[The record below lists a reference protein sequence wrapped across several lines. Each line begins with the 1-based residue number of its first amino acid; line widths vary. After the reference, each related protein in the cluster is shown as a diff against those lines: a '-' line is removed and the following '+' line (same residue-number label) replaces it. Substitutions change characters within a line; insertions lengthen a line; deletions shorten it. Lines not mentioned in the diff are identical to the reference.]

1 VQIRTEGKKTPK
13 PPAPKGEYSIHPAL
27 SRKNLDVPKEV
38 DPPSKL
44 ARGELY
50 KPYAVAPGPAS
61 KRGGLQT
68 VCHFRLLLKW
78 LESYRNFR
86 LYSSLLKKLKK
97 VTDSCPG
104 SPFRG
109 RRGLAL
115 KGCYTTSSSCPRTPL
130 ASGELYKPSAYF
142 AFFYNG

>member
-1 VQIRTEGKKTPK
+1 MKKAFTGKAFRLLNNKKCSKTNSSCADTDRRKKNPK

-68 VCHFRLLLKW
+68 VCFFHKLLLK
-78 LESYRNFR
+78 LKVHNSCI
-86 LYSSLLKKLKK
+86 YS
-97 VTDSCPG
+97 T
-104 SPFRG
+104 
-109 RRGLAL
+109 
-115 KGCYTTSSSCPRTPL
+115 Y
-130 ASGELYKPSAYF
+130 Y
-142 AFFYNG
+142 